1 MTSHVYSL
9 SLCLFCFSYLTQQTF
24 QLGKGL
30 PSGRKKGLRRRR
42 QALTGKAGRGV
53 GKMLRRFYPNW
64 VEKANEQTFQLQ
76 ESGDGSQKQGVN

>member
-1 MTSHVYSL
+1 MFIPYLFVYFVFLISPNKP
-9 SLCLFCFSYLTQQTF
+9 FSW
-24 QLGKGL
+24 GKVCHPATKKACG
-30 PSGRKKGLRRRR
+30 GRL

-53 GKMLRRFYPNW
+53 GKMLRRFYPSW